1 MCLFHE
7 EEHKPLQ
14 NYFNTGGH
22 TNGMVKQGE
31 EVLPEYKK
39 WTSGKCLRVTNNYQK
54 DNTFVRCPFTLNNSL
69 PQASERGLVQLTAWE
84 TSLRAIEE
92 HLMISLFGMLMLN
105 VIWASILA
113 KVMERTSLEDLQFS
127 SWP

>member
-1 MCLFHE
+1 
-7 EEHKPLQ
+7 
-14 NYFNTGGH
+14 
-22 TNGMVKQGE
+22 MVKQGE

-113 KVMERTSLEDLQFS
+113 KVMERTSLEDLKFS